1 MEKESHAVDVRIG
14 VKMINAGSVECAG
27 AANNA
32 MDFVAL
38 LQEQFSQ
45 ITAILACDAGD
56 QRAFHRQQL

>member
-1 MEKESHAVDVRIG
+1 
-14 VKMINAGSVECAG
+14 MINAGSVECAG
-27 AANNA
+27 AANDA
-32 MDFVAL
+32 VDFVAL